1 MDISI
6 IFQVVV
12 GLALAGSIYTLI
24 EPEKV
29 IGIAVEPVI
38 NTSPNNLKNSIY
50 FILIVSAISLF
61 GFLFLFTFLGCCGA
75 ACKNRF
81 ER

>member
-29 IGIAVEPVI
+29 IGIAVEREI
-38 NTSPNNLKNSIY
+38 NTSHLTNSIY

-61 GFLFLFTFLGCCGA
+61 GFLFLFTFLRCCGA
-75 ACKNRF
+75 ACKNRC

>member
-29 IGIAVEPVI
+29 IGIAVEREI
-38 NTSPNNLKNSIY
+38 NTSHLTNSIY

-75 ACKNRF
+75 ACKNRC